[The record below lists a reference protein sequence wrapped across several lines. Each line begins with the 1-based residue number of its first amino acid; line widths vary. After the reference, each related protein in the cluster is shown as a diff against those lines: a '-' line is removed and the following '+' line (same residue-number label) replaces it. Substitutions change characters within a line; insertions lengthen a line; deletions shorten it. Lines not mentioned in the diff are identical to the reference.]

1 MSLRR
6 SYCPQLGECE
16 EVSGFMNRGQEE
28 TTAFQNISEAGCK
41 LLRNCR
47 NRQGRHCN
55 VVHSVMQNAC
65 SSAGSDRASLTG
77 ARKKPEPESPGCPV
91 DWLPGLNLRRLRGAS
106 EAGAARRNPERSEG
120 SQRPAT
126 HSFSAAPPDLAAA
139 PGCSTS
145 ACRSVGPRREES
157 RPRTDLPPV
166 RELLPAGFVLH
177 P

>member
-65 SSAGSDRASLTG
+65 SSAGSDRALLTG

-91 DWLPGLNLRRLRGAS
+91 DWLPGLNLRRLRGV
-106 EAGAARRNPERSEG
+106 SEG
-120 SQRPAT
+120 CLHSAT